1 MKDFIQDKIT
11 ILAEMENLPKIME
24 WIRVHLR
31 YTSFS
36 SFEAMKIEIALE
48 EVVVNIMQYAYRE
61 EPGNI
66 EINFTYSF
74 KEMVMSIIDQ
84 GIPFNPIKNIP
95 VDKVDLPLQEQQEG
109 GLGLIFV
116 NKIMDKMHYERKRL
130 NNVLI
135 LKKYCLES
143 F

>member
-11 ILAEMENLPKIME
+11 ILAEMQNLPKIME

-31 YTSFS
+31 YTPFS

-48 EVVVNIMQYAYRE
+48 EVVVNVMQYAYPKE
-61 EPGNI
+61 QGNI

-74 KEMVMSIIDQ
+74 KEIVISIIDQ

-95 VDKVDLPLQEQQEG
+95 VDKVNLPLEEQQEG
-109 GLGLIFV
+109 GLGLIFI
-116 NKIMDKMHYERKRL
+116 NKIMDEMHYERKHL
-130 NNVLI
+130 HNILT

>member
-11 ILAEMENLPKIME
+11 ILAEMQNLPKIME

-31 YTSFS
+31 YTPFS

-48 EVVVNIMQYAYRE
+48 EVVVNIMQYAYLE
-61 EPGNI
+61 ERGNI

-74 KEMVMSIIDQ
+74 KEIVISIIDQ

-95 VDKVDLPLQEQQEG
+95 TNKVDLPLEEQQEG
-109 GLGLIFV
+109 GLGLIFI
-116 NKIMDKMHYERKRL
+116 NKIMDEMHYERKHL
-130 NNVLI
+130 YNVLI